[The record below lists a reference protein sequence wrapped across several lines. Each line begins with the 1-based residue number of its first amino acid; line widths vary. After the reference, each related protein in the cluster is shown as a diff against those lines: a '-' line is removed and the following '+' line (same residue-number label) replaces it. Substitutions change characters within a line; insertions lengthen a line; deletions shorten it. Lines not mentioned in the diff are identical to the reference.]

1 MKIEKFLIRIQK
13 NLLYTP
19 NISIITVKL
28 FIQEFANCLSKKE
41 KERWITHIQLINEFS
56 LKQITIDDYIHNSLI
71 DNLDNDLKELMKD
84 DKIE

>member
-1 MKIEKFLIRIQK
+1 MKIQKFLIRIQE

-28 FIQEFANCLSKKE
+28 FIQEFTNCLSKKE
-41 KERWITHIQLINEFS
+41 KERWQTHIQLINEFS

-71 DNLDNDLKELMKD
+71 ENLDKDLKELMKD